1 MNNKV
6 VLITGASSGF
16 GKFTALE
23 LIKKGY
29 TVYGAAR
36 RVEQMKELEAAGGF
50 AIKMDVTSDES
61 VEAGVQQIIKKEG
74 KIDALVNNAGYGSYA
89 FLETANIEQMQRMF
103 AVNVWGTVRVS
114 QHVLPHM
121 RKQGNG
127 SVVNLSSIVGKVS
140 TAFLGFYA
148 ASKHAVEALS
158 DAMRQEVG
166 RFGINVS
173 IIEPGAFSTGFD
185 GVVLDEMKQVNAG
198 EAYQPIV
205 DNFIPYFKNMYEKAP
220 TPEPVVNAIISAI
233 EKSKPKTRY
242 AVGSDAKG
250 GIMMKGIL
258 GDRTFDNIMLGQMKM
273 K

>member
-1 MNNKV
+1 MKKV

-29 TVYGAAR
+29 IVYGAAR
-36 RVEQMKELEAAGGF
+36 RVEQMKELETAGGH
-50 AIKMDVTSDES
+50 AVKMDVTNDES
-61 VEAGVQQIIKKEG
+61 VKAGVDQIVKEQG

-89 FLETANIEQMQRMF
+89 FVETADIDQMKRMF
-103 AVNVWGTVRVS
+103 EVNVWGTVRVS
-114 QHVLPHM
+114 QHVLPYM
-121 RKQGNG
+121 RKQKAGAI
-127 SVVNLSSIVGKVS
+127 VNLSSIVGKVS

-185 GVVLDEMKQVNAG
+185 GVVLDELKQVNAG

-205 DNFIPYFKNMYEKAP
+205 DNFIPYFKDMYEKAP
-220 TPEPVVNAIISAI
+220 TPEPVVKAIINAI
-233 EKSKPKTRY
+233 EKKKPKTRQ
-242 AVGSDAKG
+242 AVGMDAKG
-250 GIMMKGIL
+250 GITMKGML
-258 GDRTFDNIMLGQMKM
+258 GDRTFDSIMLGQMKM

>member
-1 MNNKV
+1 MSKKV

-29 TVYGAAR
+29 VVYGAAR
-36 RVEQMKELEAAGGF
+36 RIEHMKELETTGGF

-61 VEAGVQQIIKKEG
+61 VEAGVQQIIKEQG
-74 KIDALVNNAGYGSYA
+74 QIDALVNNAGFGSYG
-89 FLETANIEQMQRMF
+89 FVETTNIDHMKRMF
-103 AVNVWGTVRVS
+103 EVNVWGTVRVS
-114 QHVLPHM
+114 QYVLPHM
-121 RKQGNG
+121 RKQGKG
-127 SVVNLSSIVGKVS
+127 SIVNLSSIVGKVS

-185 GVVLDEMKQVNAG
+185 GVVLDELKLIKAG
-198 EAYQPIV
+198 EAYQPIL
-205 DNFIPYFKNMYEKAP
+205 DSFIPYFKKMYENAP
-220 TPEPVVNAIISAI
+220 TPEPVVKAIISAI

-242 AVGSDAKG
+242 SVGVDAKG
-250 GIMMKGIL
+250 GIMMKGML

>member
-1 MNNKV
+1 MKKV

-29 TVYGAAR
+29 EVYGAAR
-36 RVEQMKELEAAGGF
+36 RVEQMQELVDKGGH
-50 AIKMDVTSDES
+50 AIQMDVTNDTSVKAGIGQLIDE
-61 VEAGVQQIIKKEG
+61 QG
-74 KIDALVNNAGYGSYA
+74 KIDALVNNAGFGSYG
-89 FLETANIEQMQRMF
+89 FIETTDIDHMKRMYD
-103 AVNVWGTVRVS
+103 VNVWGLVRVS
-114 QHVLPHM
+114 QHVLPYM
-121 RKQGNG
+121 RKQGHG
-127 SVVNLSSIVGKVS
+127 SIVNISSIVGKVS

-148 ASKHAVEALS
+148 SSKHAVEAIS
-158 DAMRQEVG
+158 DALRQEVG

-173 IIEPGAFSTGFD
+173 IVEPGAFSTGFD
-185 GVVLDEMKQVNAG
+185 DVVLKELEGVNPG

-205 DNFIPYFKNMYEKAP
+205 DSFIPFFKNMYAKAP
-220 TPEPVVNAIISAI
+220 TPEPVVKAIVKAI
-233 EKSKPKTRY
+233 ERRKPKTRQ

-250 GIMMKGIL
+250 GIFMKGLL